1 MAHERQYSDAVLA
14 SMQSLYGKGFLS
26 PGGAAEVFQIVDGLQ
41 VAGRDVLDL
50 GCGIGGASA
59 LLAGELGAASVLG
72 IDVEAVSIEQAREL
86 VAERDL
92 ADRVVLKHCEPGP
105 LPLPDAAVD
114 LVFTKDVICHVPDKP
129 AFFAE
134 AFRVLR
140 PGGVLAS
147 GDWVKGHD
155 GPGAEAYRDWD
166 ARLAESGLVFHFEPR
181 PAYESALAAAG
192 FGSVEVRD
200 HSAWQEADG
209 RRQLN
214 QSREEAEAI
223 TARLGKEGYEKRV
236 ALTRARVEALAKGSL
251 LHLHFQAHK
260 AG

>member
-26 PGGAAEVFQIVDGLQ
+26 PGGAAEVFQIVEGLE
-41 VAGRDVLDL
+41 VAGREVLDL

-59 LLAGELGAASVLG
+59 LLAGELGAARVLG
-72 IDVEAVSIEQAREL
+72 LDVEAASIERARAL
-86 VAERDL
+86 VEETGL
-92 ADRVVLKHCEPGP
+92 SDRVTLQDCAPGP
-105 LPLPDAAVD
+105 LPLADAAVD
-114 LVFTKDVICHVPDKP
+114 LVFTKDVVCHVPDKP

-140 PGGVLAS
+140 PGGVLAC

-155 GPGAEAYRDWD
+155 GPGAEVYADWA

-181 PAYESALAAAG
+181 PAYERALAGAG
-192 FGSVEVRD
+192 FGRVEVRD

-209 RRQLN
+209 SRQLA
-214 QSREEAEAI
+214 QSQAEAEAI
-223 TARLGKEGYEKRV
+223 TASLGADGYEKRV
-236 ALTRARVEALAKGSL
+236 ALTRARIEALANGSL

-260 AG
+260 AA